1 MMTGAG
7 AVKGCKLFALKGLGP
22 QCQRSPVEVSCLR
35 PCCAR
40 RVRDFPDRRDVSA
53 HLSFL
58 SIDPLRAHNK
68 KGTPKRPFLI
78 IAVELLQAATL

>member
-7 AVKGCKLFALKGLGP
+7 AVKGCKLFALNGLGP

-40 RVRDFPDRRDVSA
+40 RVRDFLDSRGASA
-53 HLSFL
+53 PLSFL
-58 SIDPLRAHNK
+58 SIDPRRAHNK
-68 KGTPKRPFLI
+68 KETPKSPFLI
-78 IAVELLQAATL
+78 IAVELLQAAIL